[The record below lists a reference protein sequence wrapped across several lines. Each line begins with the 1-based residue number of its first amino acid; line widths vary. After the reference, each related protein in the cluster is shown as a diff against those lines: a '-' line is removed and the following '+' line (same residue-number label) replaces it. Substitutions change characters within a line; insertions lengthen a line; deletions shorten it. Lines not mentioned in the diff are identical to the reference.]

1 MVDKSKEKK
10 KSVKV
15 KKTQAKKE
23 SSPKPKAKAEPKK
36 TVSKGSQYEKKNV
49 FSMLKNKMNP
59 ADSKT
64 NARQN
69 NQAEL
74 SEEGLRSWLCDRAYY
89 IWQERG
95 CPTGC
100 DLEIWHQAEAEMLAS
115 KILKKK

>member
-1 MVDKSKEKK
+1 MSDKMKGKKEP
-10 KSVKV
+10 VKV
-15 KKTQAKKE
+15 KKTQTKKA
-23 SSPKPKAKAEPKK
+23 SSPKSKAKSEQKK
-36 TVSKGSQYEKKNV
+36 PVSKGSQYEKKNV

-64 NARQN
+64 DARTN
-69 NQAEL
+69 NQIEL

-115 KILKKK
+115 KILKRK